1 LKEQRGEASCFILAH
16 LALQT
21 NLKGNG
27 FVPHERDRRNETM
40 AKLDQ
45 KELKSLEKRE
55 KHLSILAAVF
65 VLVQASGMALLMYPM
80 VFLHPEEGN
89 KLTMRIAFVGFCV
102 LTLLFVTYLFDRQ
115 KSVRK
120 LKQSLVEE
128 MERNVELRNQ
138 ANVDL
143 LHGLA
148 DLKHFHDQL
157 SMEFR
162 RAMTMKQPLSVIAV
176 KVNVAVSIKDAKDVT
191 AALGDA
197 VKGIAKCLRPTDATY
212 LLAPGLFGVILAEVA
227 ASDANLIE
235 MKIDETLRSISAG
248 KYKIEITTCNYPEQ
262 VQSAHELEDVVASL
276 MPQKQVW
283 EEVGSSR

>member
-1 LKEQRGEASCFILAH
+1 MP
-16 LALQT
+16 ALRVLSGWT
-21 NLKGNG
+21 TGKS
-27 FVPHERDRRNETM
+27 EDM
-40 AKLDQ
+40 ARLDSG
-45 KELKSLEKRE
+45 ELKTLEKRE

-102 LTLLFVTYLFDRQ
+102 LTVLFVTYLFDRQ
-115 KSVRK
+115 RTVRK
-120 LKQSLVEE
+120 LKQHLVEE

-148 DLKHFHDQL
+148 DVRHFHDQL

-162 RAMTMKQPLSVIAV
+162 RAMTMTKPLSVLAV
-176 KVNVAVSIKDAKDVT
+176 KVNMAASVKDAKDVT
-191 AALGDA
+191 AAFGEA
-197 VKGIAKCLRPTDATY
+197 VKGIAKSLRPTDSTY
-212 LLAPGLFGVILAEVA
+212 LLAPGLFGVILAEVP
-227 ASDANLIE
+227 ASDANVIE

-248 KYKIEITTCNYPEQ
+248 RYKVELTTCNYPEQ
-262 VQSAHELEDVVASL
+262 VQSAHEMEDVVASL

>member
-1 LKEQRGEASCFILAH
+1 MTTRTKER
-16 LALQT
+16 
-21 NLKGNG
+21 KK
-27 FVPHERDRRNETM
+27 EREDM

-45 KELKSLEKRE
+45 KQLQSLEKRE

-143 LHGLA
+143 LHGLP

-162 RAMTMKQPLSVIAV
+162 RAMTMTKPLSVIAV
-176 KVNVAVSIKDAKDVT
+176 KVNMAASIKDTKDVA
-191 AALGDA
+191 AALGEA
-197 VKGIAKCLRPTDATY
+197 VKGMAKCLRPADATY
-212 LLAPGLFGVILAEVA
+212 LLAPGLFGAIL
-227 ASDANLIE
+227 
-235 MKIDETLRSISAG
+235 
-248 KYKIEITTCNYPEQ
+248 
-262 VQSAHELEDVVASL
+262 
-276 MPQKQVW
+276 
-283 EEVGSSR
+283 

>member
-1 LKEQRGEASCFILAH
+1 
-16 LALQT
+16 
-21 NLKGNG
+21 
-27 FVPHERDRRNETM
+27 M
-40 AKLDQ
+40 ARLDSA
-45 KELKSLEKRE
+45 ELKTLEKRE

-115 KSVRK
+115 RTVRK
-120 LKQSLVEE
+120 LKQHLVEE

-148 DLKHFHDQL
+148 DLNHFHDQL

-162 RAMTMKQPLSVIAV
+162 RAMTMTKPLSMLAV
-176 KVNVAVSIKDAKDVT
+176 KVNMAASMKDEKEVT
-191 AALGDA
+191 AALGEA
-197 VKGIAKCLRPTDATY
+197 VKGIAKCVRASDSTY
-212 LLAPGLFGVILAEVA
+212 LLAPALFGVIMPEMSGAN
-227 ASDANLIE
+227 ANLVELQIE
-235 MKIDETLRSISAG
+235 QTLRTIGSPGRFSF
-248 KYKIEITTCNYPEQ
+248 EITTCNYPEQ

-283 EEVGSSR
+283 EEIGSSR

>member
-1 LKEQRGEASCFILAH
+1 
-16 LALQT
+16 
-21 NLKGNG
+21 
-27 FVPHERDRRNETM
+27 M
-40 AKLDQ
+40 AKIDQAALDN
-45 KELKSLEKRE
+45 LERRE
-55 KHLSILAAVF
+55 FQLTILAAVF
-65 VLVQASGMALLMYPM
+65 VMVLAGGVALLMYPL
-80 VFLHPEEGN
+80 VFLHPEEGS
-89 KLTMRIAFVGFCV
+89 KWMLRTGFAGFCV
-102 LTLLFVTYLFDRQ
+102 LTILFVVYLFDRQ
-115 KSVRK
+115 RTVRK
-120 LKQSLVEE
+120 LKQHLLEE

-148 DLKHFHDQL
+148 DARHFHDQL

-176 KVNVAVSIKDAKDVT
+176 KVNVAASIKDAKEVT
-191 AALGDA
+191 AALGDV

-227 ASDANLIE
+227 ASNANVFEI
-235 MKIDETLRSISAG
+235 KIDETLRSISAG
-248 KYKIEITTCNYPEQ
+248 RYKIEITTCNYPEQ

-276 MPQKQVW
+276 MPQKQIW

>member
-1 LKEQRGEASCFILAH
+1 M
-16 LALQT
+16 
-21 NLKGNG
+21 G
-27 FVPHERDRRNETM
+27 FSQDDDENERKSETM

-45 KELKSLEKRE
+45 KQLQSLEKRE

-176 KVNVAVSIKDAKDVT
+176 KVNVAASIKDAKEVT
-191 AALGDA
+191 AALGEA
-197 VKGIAKCLRPTDATY
+197 VKGIAKCVRPTDSTY
-212 LLAPGLFGVILAEVA
+212 LLAPGLFGVILAETA
-227 ASDANLIE
+227 AANANVFE

-248 KYKIEITTCNYPEQ
+248 RYKVEITTCNYPEQ

>member
-1 LKEQRGEASCFILAH
+1 MTPSA
-16 LALQT
+16 
-21 NLKGNG
+21 KGRTEKSE
-27 FVPHERDRRNETM
+27 VM

-45 KELKSLEKRE
+45 KELKNLEKRE
-55 KHLSILAAVF
+55 LQLSVLAAVF

-102 LTLLFVTYLFDRQ
+102 LTVLFVTYLFDRQ
-115 KSVRK
+115 KSVRR
-120 LKQSLVEE
+120 LKQHLVEE

-176 KVNVAVSIKDAKDVT
+176 KVNVAASIKDAKEVT
-191 AALGDA
+191 AALGEA
-197 VKGIAKCLRPTDATY
+197 VKGIARNLRPTDTIY
-212 LLAPGLFGVILAEVA
+212 QLSQGLFGMMIPGGDSATA
-227 ASDANLIE
+227 RRIE
-235 MKIDETLRSISAG
+235 MQLEQALTAIGSGRFSF
-248 KYKIEITTCNYPEQ
+248 EITTCTYPEQ
-262 VQSAHELEDVVASL
+262 VQSAHELEDVVSSL

>member
-1 LKEQRGEASCFILAH
+1 
-16 LALQT
+16 
-21 NLKGNG
+21 
-27 FVPHERDRRNETM
+27 M
-40 AKLDQ
+40 ARLDST
-45 KELKSLEKRE
+45 ELKTLEKRE

-115 KSVRK
+115 KSVRR
-120 LKQSLVEE
+120 LKQHLVEE

-162 RAMTMKQPLSVIAV
+162 RAMTMTKPLSVIAV
-176 KVNVAVSIKDAKDVT
+176 KVNMAASVKDAKAVT
-191 AALGDA
+191 AALGEA
-197 VKGIAKCLRPTDATY
+197 VKGIAKSVRPTDSTY
-212 LLAPGLFGVILAEVA
+212 LLAPALFGVILAEVP
-227 ASDANLIE
+227 ASDANVIE
-235 MKIDETLRSISAG
+235 MKMDETLRSISAG
-248 KYKIEITTCNYPEQ
+248 RYKVELTTCNYPEQ

-276 MPQKQVW
+276 MPQRQVW

>member
-1 LKEQRGEASCFILAH
+1 
-16 LALQT
+16 
-21 NLKGNG
+21 
-27 FVPHERDRRNETM
+27 M
-40 AKLDQ
+40 AKIDQAALDN
-45 KELKSLEKRE
+45 LERRE
-55 KHLSILAAVF
+55 FQLTILAAVF
-65 VLVQASGMALLMYPM
+65 VMVLAGGVALLMYPL
-80 VFLHPEEGN
+80 VFLHPEEGG
-89 KLTMRIAFVGFCV
+89 KWMLKTGFAGFCV
-102 LTLLFVTYLFDRQ
+102 LTILFVVYLFDRQ
-115 KSVRK
+115 HTVRK
-120 LKQSLVEE
+120 LKQHLLDE

-143 LHGLA
+143 LHGLP

-162 RAMTMKQPLSVIAV
+162 RAMATQKPLSLLAV
-176 KVNVAVSIKDAKDVT
+176 KVNMAASIKDAKEVT

-212 LLAPGLFGVILAEVA
+212 LLAAGLFGVILPETTS
-227 ASDANLIE
+227 ASANLIE
-235 MKIDETLRSISAG
+235 LQIEQTLRSIGAG
-248 KYKIEITTCNYPEQ
+248 RFNLEITTCNYPEQ